1 MKMSENSVKQK
12 LHTHSDA
19 GKEILSRGT
28 HTQKKIMD
36 EKDEVMKLC
45 EDIKNDVAHLQEGR
59 FPPSSMTSQLPF
71 STSCI

>member
-1 MKMSENSVKQK
+1 
-12 LHTHSDA
+12 
-19 GKEILSRGT
+19 
-28 HTQKKIMD
+28 MD
-36 EKDEVMKLC
+36 EKDEAMKLC